1 MNLNNNIVFD
11 KNIKNV
17 WIIFNMFIKNCI
29 IFILN
34 FSKYIIIVLSL
45 KNILLFYF
53 INVFIS
59 LIVGR
64 ILVLDCSLFNRLVR
78 N

>member
-64 ILVLDCSLFNRLVR
+64 ILVLDCSLFNKLVR